1 MNRGGL
7 SKVASAVILA
17 IIIIICVIAGGAYY
31 YSRSSIHKSITT
43 TTSSPTTATVKTL
56 VTPTATS
63 TASSTTTITTRT
75 TTSTSTTTQYVVVID
90 ARGKEVRI
98 PEPVTKVITLYRMAT
113 PFIYL
118 LGAGSKFYEGWS
130 WGSGFYELV
139 DPNFKKKV
147 ILGQELS
154 VEEIVKIRPQVVIAS
169 TWERTAKEVSQL
181 EGLGVPVV
189 CVKIESIKDIYN
201 TIRMLGKIFQEEGR
215 ANSIINY
222 CKSIVQEVK
231 SRLANVTT
239 KPKVLV
245 LYYSGRHHSLRTF
258 GGDMFQSKLIELA
271 GGVNVAGNLTGKK
284 GVNVEQ
290 VAKWDPDI
298 ILIIQY
304 GVPASKALQLIKNGP
319 AWQAIKAVKNGKVYV
334 VPYDGENW
342 IDPCPKWPLGLLWLA
357 KVLHPQQFKD
367 INITEVAAH
376 FYKEFFNLSISKV
389 HITGNLT
396 VTTAKG

>member
-1 MNRGGL
+1 MNGGGL
-7 SKVASAVILA
+7 SKVASAAILA
-17 IIIIICVIAGGAYY
+17 IIIICIIAGGAYY
-31 YSRSSIHKSITT
+31 YSRSSIHKGTATT
-43 TTSSPTTATVKTL
+43 TPSLTTATMKTL

-63 TASSTTTITTRT
+63 TASSTTTITART
-75 TTSTSTTTQYVVVID
+75 TTSTLTTQYVVVID

-98 PEPVTKVITLYRMAT
+98 PEPVTKVITLYGMAP

-118 LGAGSKFYEGWS
+118 LGAGSRFYGGWS
-130 WGSGFYELV
+130 WGSGFYKLV

-147 ILGQELS
+147 GLGRELS
-154 VEEIVKIRPQVVIAS
+154 IEEIVKIRPQVVIAS

-189 CVKIESIKDIYN
+189 CIKIESIKDIYN

-304 GVPASKALQLIKNGP
+304 GIPASKTLQLIKNDP
-319 AWQAIKAVKNGKVYV
+319 AWQAIKAVKNGKVYI

-376 FYKEFFNLSISKV
+376 FYEEFFNLSISKV
-389 HITGNLT
+389 HVTGNLT
-396 VTTAKG
+396 VITAKG